1 MFSLRDKGI
10 IITGAASGIGRAIVL
25 KCLKHEAL
33 VFAIDIDESKL
44 KKLKEEVS
52 SKNLKIIKA
61 DVSKPSQIKKVFSFL
76 NKNRY
81 EANCLINNAGI
92 YNGKSILEYSDNE
105 INKVIDINIKS
116 AVHFSKLFAEHIIL
130 KNKKGIILNMTSV
143 SGQDGSSD
151 AIYGLSKSALIG
163 LTKSNAIN
171 FSPYIRVNA
180 IAPGIVNTQMQN
192 NIPKERM
199 KNYRKSELIKDKIE
213 PIDVANTAIFLL
225 SDLSKNYTGSVF
237 DINNGCYLR

>member
-1 MFSLRDKGI
+1 MFSLKDKKI
-10 IITGAASGIGRAIVL
+10 IVTGAASGIGKAITLQCIKYGAIVFAVDINELEL
-25 KCLKHEAL
+25 KN
-33 VFAIDIDESKL
+33 L
-44 KKLKEEVS
+44 KKEVS
-52 SKNLKIIKA
+52 SQNLKIIKA
-61 DVSKPSQIKKVFSFL
+61 DVSKASQIKKVFTFL

-92 YNGKSILEYSDNE
+92 YNGKSILDYSESE

-116 AVHFSKLFAEHIIL
+116 AIYFSKLFAEHIIL
-130 KNKKGIILNMTSV
+130 KNKKGIIVNMTSV

-180 IAPGIVNTQMQN
+180 IAPGIVNTQMQK
-192 NIPKERM
+192 NIPKERL
-199 KNYRKSELIKDKIE
+199 KNYRKSELIKEPIE
-213 PIDVANTAIFLL
+213 PADIANTAIFLL
-225 SDLSKNYTGSVF
+225 SELSKNYTGSVF
-237 DINNGCYLR
+237 DVNNGCYLR